1 MDSFVVIGL
10 GSFGMSLARELYRM
24 GHEVLAVD
32 KNEDVVHRIAD
43 SVSHAITAD
52 ARDEQVL
59 KSIGVRNFDYAV
71 VAFAENIQ
79 DNILITLMLKELGC
93 KNVIAKGN
101 DYLHVKVLKR
111 IGADRIVF
119 PEADMGI
126 RIAQLI
132 ASSNIIDYIDISEE
146 YSIVEVGAPSRWCG
160 KSIWQ
165 IDVRAKYGINIL
177 AVKNQDGS
185 AINVSPEP
193 DYIIRRGD
201 VLVVIGANDDIR
213 QLG

>member
-1 MDSFVVIGL
+1 MKNFLIVGL
-10 GSFGMSLARELYRM
+10 GRFGTALAQELCEQ

-160 KSIWQ
+160 KSIRQ